1 MRKGN
6 ENPKSVGGAKTV
18 ETNNGKGS
26 TGVPNVVDGIANAAG
41 LVGQTMSGS
50 NANQAPGDTTP
61 SSSPQPTNGTNASS
75 GTTNPQNVNDEHLDR
90 KYRSALKELQ
100 FGWLHII
107 HPIVFQI
114 FIAASI
120 PFDGPGQQQIPYF
133 FRSKFGT
140 GLSTGT
146 ANQRLKR
153 VSKELFTLRFV
164 CQLYPTAT

>member
-1 MRKGN
+1 M
-6 ENPKSVGGAKTV
+6 

-26 TGVPNVVDGIANAAG
+26 TGVPNVVDGIATAAE
-41 LVGQTMSGS
+41 LVGQAMGGS
-50 NANQAPGDTTP
+50 NANQALGDIT
-61 SSSPQPTNGTNASS
+61 SSSSQQPTNGMNASS
-75 GTTNPQNVNDEHLDR
+75 AGTTNPQNVNDEHLDR

-107 HPIVFQI
+107 HPILFQI

-140 GLSTGT
+140 GSSTGT